1 VTVLAVVSITLNFG
15 LLVLLMLAYK
25 ERKEL
30 LDRVMAQDLIEY
42 RQAGNTALPR
52 GRNTILANLKQHEET
67 LKRYE
72 EGG

>member
-1 VTVLAVVSITLNFG
+1 
-15 LLVLLMLAYK
+15 MLAYK